1 MYADYTYYRTLYGGK
16 LPEQDYTFVAAR
28 ASEYLASV
36 TNDRITEKILEDET
50 TGRAVKM
57 CCCAMADLIQKQEQR
72 DGKTAEKVGDY
83 SVSYADSST
92 NQTAR
97 QKRRYELA
105 YMYLSRY
112 GLMFRGVE

>member
-1 MYADYTYYRTLYGGK
+1 MYADYDYYRTLYGGK
-16 LPEQDYTFVAAR
+16 LSAEEYTFAAAR

-36 TNDRITEKILEDET
+36 THDRITGDILSDDT

-57 CCCAMADLIQKQEQR
+57 CCCAMADLIRKQEQR

-83 SVSYADSST
+83 SVSYAD
-92 NQTAR
+92 NGAAQTAWQR
-97 QKRRYELA
+97 RRYELA

>member
-1 MYADYTYYRTLYGGK
+1 MYADYDYYRTLYVGK
-16 LPEQDYTFVAAR
+16 LSEEEYTFAAAR

-36 TNDRITEKILEDET
+36 TNDRITEEILEDET

-57 CCCAMADLIQKQEQR
+57 CCCAMADLIHQQKQH

>member
-1 MYADYTYYRTLYGGK
+1 MYADYDYYRTLYGGK
-16 LPEQDYTFVAAR
+16 LSDEEYTFAAAR

-36 TNDRITEKILEDET
+36 THDRITEDIL